1 MKSFRHFSAKGFT
14 MVELLVVIAIIGI
27 LMTMSASVLRDAG
40 KGRGV
45 ESGVEMLESMIQE
58 ARATAQGN
66 DTYTRVVI
74 ANDPKDTSAD
84 SRHLRFMTVQ
94 MFKKKDNKNNGYD
107 GTSVDQDGRWT
118 STSAGMLLPPGVYFS
133 PFYSTPL
140 EWAEGTSGS
149 MIGEGVERLTGKGH
163 TRIYYLEFDEK
174 GRFVSPTADPLNPT
188 RPQRIVLI
196 NARMGDGRN
205 AHDGIVPIELD
216 DRKRPVGAKGVVVW
230 PGGDT
235 SLLRTAEQT
244 FDDGASASSGEAAGP
259 VRKLR
264 DGARNLKNVKRTK

>member
-1 MKSFRHFSAKGFT
+1 

-45 ESGVEMLESMIQE
+45 DSGVEMLESFINE

-66 DTYTRVVI
+66 DTYTRLVI
-74 ANDPKDTSAD
+74 ANDPDDRSAD
-84 SRHLRFMTVQ
+84 SRHLRFVTVQ
-94 MFKKKDNKNNGYD
+94 MFQKRDNKGNGYD
-107 GTSVDQDGRWT
+107 GSSVDQDGRWV
-118 STSAGMLLPPGVYFS
+118 STSSGMLLPPGVYFS
-133 PFYSTPL
+133 PYYSTPL

-149 MIGEGVERLTGKGH
+149 MIGEGVERLSGKGH

-188 RPQRIVLI
+188 RPQRLVLI
-196 NARMGDGRN
+196 NARMGSGRN
-205 AHDGIVPIELD
+205 ANDGIVPLELD

-230 PGGDT
+230 PTGDT
-235 SLLRTAEQT
+235 SLLRTIEQT
-244 FDDGASASSGEAAGP
+244 IDEAALNAGAGFSGKKP
-259 VRKLR
+259 
-264 DGARNLKNVKRTK
+264 GARKGRR

>member
-1 MKSFRHFSAKGFT
+1 

-74 ANDPKDTSAD
+74 ANDPKDTAPD

-94 MFKKKDNKNNGYD
+94 MFKAKENKSGSYD
-107 GTSVDQDGRWT
+107 GTSVEREGRWT

-140 EWAEGTSGS
+140 EWAEGSGS
-149 MIGEGVERLTGKGH
+149 SMLGEGSERLTGKGY
-163 TRIYYLEFDEK
+163 TRIFYLEFDEK

-188 RPQRIVLI
+188 RPQRLVLF
-196 NARMGDGRN
+196 NGRPSN
-205 AHDGIVPIELD
+205 GRKAHDGIEPLELD
-216 DRKRPVGAKGVVVW
+216 DSGRPVGAKGLVVW

-235 SLLRTAEQT
+235 SLLRTTEQM
-244 FDDGASASSGEAAGP
+244 FDGSQGGGNGKAANRRGPVMLKDGARS
-259 VRKLR
+259 LR
-264 DGARNLKNVKRTK
+264 DGAKRLK

>member
-1 MKSFRHFSAKGFT
+1 MKSFRHSFVKGFT

-45 ESGVEMLESMIQE
+45 ESGVDMLESMIQE

-74 ANDPKDTSAD
+74 ANDPQDTSAD
-84 SRHLRFMTVQ
+84 SRHLRFITVQ
-94 MFKKKDNKNNGYD
+94 MFKKRDNKNNGYD
-107 GTSVDQDGRWT
+107 GSSVDQDGRWS
-118 STSAGMLLPPGVYFS
+118 STTAGMLLPPGVYFS
-133 PFYSTPL
+133 PYYSTPL

-149 MIGEGVERLTGKGH
+149 MIGEASERLSSKGY

-188 RPQRIVLI
+188 RPQRLVLI
-196 NARMGDGRN
+196 NARMGSGSK

-216 DRKRPVGAKGVVVW
+216 DRKRPIGAKGIVVW
-230 PGGDT
+230 PTGDT
-235 SLLRTAEQT
+235 SLLRTIEQT
-244 FDDGASASSGEAAGP
+244 IDEAALKAGAGFSGKKP
-259 VRKLR
+259 AVKGRGRK
-264 DGARNLKNVKRTK
+264 

>member
-1 MKSFRHFSAKGFT
+1 

-40 KGRGV
+40 KGRGTD
-45 ESGVEMLESMIQE
+45 SGVEMVESLIRE

-66 DTYTRVVI
+66 DTYTRLVI
-74 ANDPKDTSAD
+74 ANDPQDTGAD

-107 GTSVDQDGRWT
+107 GTSVDQEGRWT

-133 PFYSTPL
+133 PYYSTPL
-140 EWAEGTSGS
+140 EWADGASGS

-174 GRFVSPTADPLNPT
+174 GRFVAPTADPLNPT
-188 RPQRIVLI
+188 RPQRVVLI
-196 NARMGDGRN
+196 NARMGSGSK
-205 AHDGIVPIELD
+205 AHDGIVPLELD
-216 DRKRPVGAKGVVVW
+216 DSKRPIGAKGVVVW
-230 PGGDT
+230 PSGDV
-235 SLLRTAEQT
+235 SLLRTIEQT
-244 FDDGASASSGEAAGP
+244 IDVDALKAGAGFSGNKPAARG
-259 VRKLR
+259 RRAK
-264 DGARNLKNVKRTK
+264 